1 MTPSKSNIGI
11 AIVGAGERGVY
22 FIGSRIAEAA
32 RDTGLRII
40 GVFDRLQDRAEFA
53 AGHLSEIYD
62 NSGTDHA
69 VRVFTSLEE
78 ATADP
83 SVDLVVV
90 TTHTDSHREPV
101 ERAIARGKRVYL
113 DKPISVTL
121 SDAEAIARAE
131 QQSGQPIMMGFT
143 RRYEQSW
150 IESVRIAHSGRIGQP
165 RMVLL
170 RSVIPYTRYLQL
182 WHRSGARSGG
192 ALNDKGSHHFDV
204 LNWIADG
211 AQPVQVTA
219 TGGVSGIFAPDP
231 TAPERCSECD
241 RDCPYRRHETLIDKF
256 EGIGHVPNA
265 SWQTAEAIHD
275 RNDTCVY
282 HPVADIDDHAV
293 VTVQYDS
300 GLVATLFFAI
310 FGPWATDQETLEIIG
325 DSGRLRMER
334 HSGDIDLV
342 EQHGRSRAMVHH
354 PTPDR
359 ASSHYGADRALLRK
373 LERFRMG
380 ARPPAGVKDGVPSLP
395 LVTAAQLSLAEHCTP
410 CRPRGGV
417 PASAAQYATP
427 PCLTGC
433 VPMRRRWACAP
444 STATSI
450 TIPICPMGTARSR
463 MR

>member
-1 MTPSKSNIGI
+1 MMAAAHLG
-11 AIVGAGERGVY
+11 AVYGAVG
-22 FIGSRIAEAA
+22 
-32 RDTGLRII
+32 L
-40 GVFDRLQDRAEFA
+40 
-53 AGHLSEIYD
+53 
-62 NSGTDHA
+62 DHP
-69 VRVFTSLEE
+69 VRVFATLDE
-78 ATADP
+78 AVADP
-83 SVDLVVV
+83 AVDLVIV
-90 TTHTDSHREPV
+90 TTHTDSHRDPV
-101 ERAIARGKRVYL
+101 ERAVAHGKRIYL

-131 QQSGQPIMMGFT
+131 EVSGQPIMMGFT

-150 IESVRIAHSGRIGQP
+150 IESVRLAHGGRVGSP

-211 AQPVQVTA
+211 AQPVRVTA

-231 TAPERCSECD
+231 TAPARCSLCD

-256 EGIGHVPNA
+256 EGIGRVPNA
-265 SWQTAEAIHD
+265 SWQTAEAIRD

-282 HPVADIDDHAV
+282 HPGADIDDHAV

-342 EQHGRSRAMVHH
+342 EQHGRSRATVHH
-354 PTPDR
+354 PNPDR
-359 ASSHYGADRALLRK
+359 GSSHYGADRELVRK
-373 LERFRMG
+373 LERFLKG
-380 ARPPAGVKDGVPSLP
+380 ERPPVGVAEGVASLR
-395 LVTAAQLSLAEHCTP
+395 LVTAAQISLSEGSRPVDPRELVVAE
-410 CRPRGGV
+410 
-417 PASAAQYATP
+417 AAQ
-427 PCLTGC
+427 
-433 VPMRRRWACAP
+433 
-444 STATSI
+444 
-450 TIPICPMGTARSR
+450 
-463 MR
+463 